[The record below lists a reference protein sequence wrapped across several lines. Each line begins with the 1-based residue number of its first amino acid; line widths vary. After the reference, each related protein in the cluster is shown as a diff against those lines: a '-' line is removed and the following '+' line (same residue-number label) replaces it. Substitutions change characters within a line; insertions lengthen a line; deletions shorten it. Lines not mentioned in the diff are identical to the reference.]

1 MKRLV
6 VLVFGVALLCIYGS
20 EFKKISEFTASHND
34 NIEGRFIKLS
44 DDNVVIQIEVVAD
57 NDTMKDGVEDE
68 ATGVAFLTGI
78 NGWNLWK
85 ST

>member
-34 NIEGRFIKLS
+34 NIEGKFIKLS
-44 DDNVVIQIEVVAD
+44 DDNVLGYNFTSKMMIF
-57 NDTMKDGVEDE
+57 N
-68 ATGVAFLTGI
+68 F
-78 NGWNLWK
+78 
-85 ST
+85 